1 MANEN
6 KNDEKVYVIDF
17 IKKYN
22 ELKSDTAKEA
32 YLSSV
37 VLKDVYVPYV
47 TKMVTIDRMLQ
58 MAHYIDNRLI
68 FNTPK
73 EYQMYVFTLI
83 MLYTRLDLDGNT
95 SEIFDELNK
104 NGLIDLLVAEIE
116 KKNEDDYKSFNTV
129 FKMAKDDFLMNFAKT
144 NLDNEAIVN
153 AVGAGIMQGMMSIM
167 DSIKTAFEDPEIKEM
182 FNEYLAQQKTNNAS
196 EEAVNKILSMSK

>member
-1 MANEN
+1 MTN
-6 KNDEKVYVIDF
+6 EKVYVMDF
-17 IKKYN
+17 ITKYN
-22 ELKSDTAKEA
+22 GLKSDTAKEA
-32 YLSSV
+32 YLSSI
-37 VLKDVYVPYV
+37 VLEDVYTPYV
-47 TKMVTIDRMLQ
+47 SKMVTVDKLLQTAHIINDRV
-58 MAHYIDNRLI
+58 I

-73 EYQMYVFTLI
+73 EYQLYIFTLI
-83 MLYTRLDLDGNT
+83 MLYTRLDVDGNT
-95 SEIFDELNK
+95 SEIFDELSK
-104 NGLIDLLVAEIE
+104 NELIDLLVAEIE
-116 KKNEDDYKSFNTV
+116 KKNEDDYKTFNIV

-153 AVGAGIMQGMMSIM
+153 AVGTGIMQGMMSIM